1 MLSHKL
7 FIRGLCVCA
16 HLCARESERERERT
30 NKQTNKQKE
39 FVIQLE
45 PNNIRMQI
53 IYFSTS
59 FQV

>member
-1 MLSHKL
+1 M
-7 FIRGLCVCA
+7 CA
-16 HLCARESERERERT
+16 HLRARESEREREKEQT

>member
-1 MLSHKL
+1 M
-7 FIRGLCVCA
+7 CVRA
-16 HLCARESERERERT
+16 HERERERERERE
-30 NKQTNKQKE
+30 QTSKQKE

-45 PNNIRMQI
+45 PNNVRMQI

>member
-1 MLSHKL
+1 M
-7 FIRGLCVCA
+7 CVHTYVHVRA
-16 HLCARESERERERT
+16 REREKEQT